1 MRGISIILQ
10 KELRRVFQDKKLVI
24 SLFIL
29 PVVLVVG
36 IYGLMFFLMN
46 SADEDV
52 EAHISKVYIMNEP
65 QDFKQLIDNN
75 EYSGDVNIVQNEDEL
90 DTIKTDVLN
99 GDVDLLIV
107 FPSDFSE
114 AIKNYPNSVI
124 PEVMTYYNPS
134 EDYSATAKSNYVVL
148 LEQYRTLLLQ
158 ERVGDLDL
166 IKIFSV
172 DETNTESVI
181 QDDDK
186 AVGKVLGVMLPYI
199 ITMMLFAGAMSIGTD
214 MITGEK
220 ERGTMATMLLTPI
233 KRTNIVLGKIIA
245 MAIIST
251 ITAVMYVVSMIIA
264 MPFIPT
270 EDTELLSNIK
280 LLPVQYIELI
290 IILVG
295 AVFMYVAI
303 VSLIAVFSRTS
314 KEASTYM
321 SPAYVIVIV
330 VGLLTVLQTK
340 EASLVEYAIPLYNI
354 SLILKN
360 IFTRDITVLQ
370 FVIGTV
376 TTYLYSAIMVVIM
389 AKAFN
394 SEKTMFNA

>member
-65 QDFKQLIDNN
+65 QDFKQLLDNN
-75 EYSGDVNIVQNEDEL
+75 EYSGEVNLVQNEDEL
-90 DTIKTDVLN
+90 DTIKTDILN

-114 AIKNYPNSVI
+114 AIKNYPNSAI

-158 ERVGDLDL
+158 ERVGDLDI

-264 MPFIPT
+264 MPFIPA

-321 SPAYVIVIV
+321 SPAYIIVIV
-330 VGLLTVLQTK
+330 VGLLTMLQTK
-340 EASLVEYAIPLYNI
+340 EASLLEYAIPLYNI

>member
-36 IYGLMFFLMN
+36 MYGLMFFLMN

-65 QDFKQLIDNN
+65 QDFKQLLDNN
-75 EYSGDVNIVQNEDEL
+75 EYSGEVNLVQNEDEL
-90 DTIKTDVLN
+90 DTIKTDILN

-114 AIKNYPNSVI
+114 AIKNYPNSAI

-264 MPFIPT
+264 MPFIPA

-321 SPAYVIVIV
+321 SPAYIIVIV
-330 VGLLTVLQTK
+330 VGLLTMLQTK
-340 EASLVEYAIPLYNI
+340 EASLLEYAIPLYNI

>member
-75 EYSGDVNIVQNEDEL
+75 EYSGEVNLVQNEDEL
-90 DTIKTDVLN
+90 DTIKTDILN

-114 AIKNYPNSVI
+114 AIKNYPNSAI

-158 ERVGDLDL
+158 ERVGDLDI

-264 MPFIPT
+264 MPFIPA

-321 SPAYVIVIV
+321 SPAYIIVIV
-330 VGLLTVLQTK
+330 VGLLTMLQTK
-340 EASLVEYAIPLYNI
+340 EASLLEYAIPLYNI

>member
-52 EAHISKVYIMNEP
+52 EAHISKVYIVNEP
-65 QDFKQLIDNN
+65 QDFKQLLDNN
-75 EYSGDVNIVQNEDEL
+75 EYSGEVNLVQNEDEL
-90 DTIKTDVLN
+90 DAIKTDILN

-107 FPSDFSE
+107 FPSDFSK
-114 AIKNYPNSVI
+114 AIKNYPNCAI

-264 MPFIPT
+264 MPFIPA

-321 SPAYVIVIV
+321 SPAYIIVIV
-330 VGLLTVLQTK
+330 VGLLTMLQTK
-340 EASLVEYAIPLYNI
+340 EASLLEYAIPLYNI

>member
-65 QDFKQLIDNN
+65 QDFKQLLDNN
-75 EYSGDVNIVQNEDEL
+75 EYSGEVNFVQNEDEL
-90 DTIKTDVLN
+90 DTIKTDILN

-114 AIKNYPNSVI
+114 AIKNYPNSAI

-158 ERVGDLDL
+158 ERVGDLDI

-264 MPFIPT
+264 MPFIPA

-321 SPAYVIVIV
+321 SPAYIIVIV
-330 VGLLTVLQTK
+330 VGLLTMLQTK
-340 EASLVEYAIPLYNI
+340 EASLPEYAIPLYNI